1 MGRQNEETMIKLF
14 VLVIVLV
21 AVAALTP
28 HLLAL
33 DVATESPSEVAVID
47 QRVAV
52 KEAVY
57 WMVRE
62 FQNDDGGY
70 ALFSSGA
77 NQAESSVAGT
87 LDAVLAL
94 AAAGYNPAARHP
106 GEPAAPIDYLSE
118 HIADVIAFAE
128 ANGGQAGKVV
138 MALTASTIDP
148 RSFGGHDFVATLTGH
163 LEPSGA
169 YGVADPFKQAVAILG
184 VVAAGEDV
192 PAAAVGWLGGLQESG
207 ASGGDAFAPGDGAAA
222 AAMAVMSLLAAGR
235 TTASPSVLAAREFF
249 ADTQLAGGWAYG
261 PGLSA
266 GANST
271 AFVVQALSAMG
282 EEWYTTSGPW
292 VVEGQSPLAA
302 LMSYRSETGAFQSD
316 FGQGPFDDF
325 YATVQAIPAAAGRP
339 FPLPAR
345 LESARTALSCLD
357 TLQDPATGG
366 WASFAGSTV
375 DAAGTSRAI
384 QAIAALGESPRS
396 ERWTTP
402 GGADAV
408 AALEELTP
416 VYLDGGQGGRV
427 GIVMQ
432 GVVAAGPPEHVS
444 NFAGETLPVLMSGF
458 LSPTGEYDSIA
469 FGIFAQAEAMLGLI
483 RAGEPVAPAA
493 VDLLNSVH
501 SGGDWGDPD
510 SNGIVLQVYGGLS
523 RPARAGTLA
532 ALRAAQTPD
541 GGWGFG
547 GNTSAST
554 SSEVVQGLTAVE
566 LNPFAPDWS
575 RVVDG
580 QIVNAADAVMTQQAD
595 DGCWPSPVGPDADPY
610 STTDAVLLLTQRPGW
625 GFSAVR
631 MPIISA
637 GP

>member
-1 MGRQNEETMIKLF
+1 MIKRF
-14 VLVIVLV
+14 VFLLTITLIATTAPTFHLLVQD
-21 AVAALTP
+21 VAAE
-28 HLLAL
+28 ASSE
-33 DVATESPSEVAVID
+33 ATVTD

-94 AAAGYNPAARHP
+94 AAAGYSPAARYP
-106 GEPAAPIDYLSE
+106 GEPAAPLEYLLE
-118 HIADVIAFAE
+118 HVDDVIVFAE

-138 MALTASTIDP
+138 MALTASAIDP
-148 RSFGGHDFVATLTGH
+148 RTFGGHDFVATLTGH

-169 YGVADPFKQAVAILG
+169 YGVADPFKQATAILG
-184 VVAAGEDV
+184 LVAVGEDV
-192 PAAAVGWLGGLQESG
+192 PAAAVEWLEGLQEP
-207 ASGGDAFAPGDGAAA
+207 GGSWSDGFGTNDSADAT
-222 AAMAVMSLLAAGR
+222 AMAIMSLLAAGR
-235 TTASPSVLAAREFF
+235 TTASPSVQAARAFL

-261 PGLSA
+261 PGLGA

-271 AFVVQALSAMG
+271 ALVVQALSAMG
-282 EEWYTTSGPW
+282 EVWYTTSGPW

-339 FPLPAR
+339 FPLPSR
-345 LESARTALSCLD
+345 LESARVALGCLD
-357 TLQDPATGG
+357 VLQDPATGG
-366 WASFAGSTV
+366 WASFAGGPV

-384 QAIAALGESPRS
+384 QAITALGESPRS

-402 GGADAV
+402 GGTGAV

-416 VYLDGGQGGRV
+416 AYLDDGRGGRV

-432 GVVAAGPPEHVS
+432 GVVAAGPPDHVS
-444 NFAGETLPVLMSGF
+444 DFAGENLPSLMSGY
-458 LSPTGEYDSIA
+458 LLPTGEYDSTA
-469 FGIFAQAEAMLGLI
+469 FGIFAHAEAMLGLI
-483 RAGEPVAPAA
+483 GAGEAVAPAA
-493 VDLLNSVH
+493 VDLLNSTH

-523 RPARAGTLA
+523 RPPRAGTPA
-532 ALRAAQTPD
+532 ALRIAQTVD

-547 GNTSAST
+547 GDVSAST
-554 SSEVVQGLTAVE
+554 TSEVVQGLTAVN

-580 QIVNAADAVMTQQAD
+580 RVVNAADAVMSQQSG
-595 DGCWPSPVGPDADPY
+595 DGCWPSPVGPGADPY
-610 STTDAVLLLTQRPGW
+610 STTDAILLLTQRPGW
-625 GFSAVR
+625 GFSMAR
-631 MPIISA
+631 MPVISA